1 MNLDAFL
8 DGSVTFTQNIM
19 RMVFV
24 GLAVLAGV
32 FCVYQGLRMCVAQ
45 AQGQR
50 EGRPLFGPVVAHFML
65 GYMLLRLAGFS
76 TDVIQ
81 LLFGAPPTPPAR
93 PLRSEELRVGVV
105 TGVQT
110 VALPIFDGSVT
121 FTQNI
126 MRMVFV
132 GLAVLAGV
140 FCVDQ
145 GLRMCVAQ
153 AQGQR
158 EGRPL
163 FGPVVAHF
171 MLGYML
177 LRLAGFST
185 DVIQLLFGATP
196 TPPASAL

>member
-81 LLFGAPPTPPAR
+81 LLFGA
-93 PLRSEELRVGVV
+93 
-105 TGVQT
+105 
-110 VALPIFDGSVT
+110 
-121 FTQNI
+121 
-126 MRMVFV
+126 
-132 GLAVLAGV
+132 
-140 FCVDQ
+140 
-145 GLRMCVAQ
+145 
-153 AQGQR
+153 
-158 EGRPL
+158 
-163 FGPVVAHF
+163 
-171 MLGYML
+171 
-177 LRLAGFST
+177 
-185 DVIQLLFGATP
+185 TP
-196 TPPASAL
+196 TPPASALSYLPPQVSQSKFFSRVALAIVSWVAMFGAIAVFRGLLLWREMSNGSPNQPGDLMWRGLWHIIFGTIALNIGGLWGTG